1 MPEAF
6 HFLRPWWLLAL
17 LPAAL
22 FLWLILRREHGERR
36 WEKTIAPHLLK
47 HLLVGRDDR
56 RAFRPAYL
64 VTAVLALGIV
74 GAAGPTWRR
83 EPPPFTQDQAP
94 LVIALDVS
102 QSMAGTDI
110 KPSRLERAKQKI
122 RDLLTARAGARTGL
136 IAYAGTAH
144 LVMPPTDDPAVI
156 EPFLAALSV
165 EPDAGRRQERRRGA

>member
-1 MPEAF
+1 M
-6 HFLRPWWLLAL
+6 
-17 LPAAL
+17 
-22 FLWLILRREHGERR
+22 
-36 WEKTIAPHLLK
+36 
-47 HLLVGRDDR
+47 
-56 RAFRPAYL
+56 
-64 VTAVLALGIV
+64 
-74 GAAGPTWRR
+74 
-83 EPPPFTQDQAP
+83 
-94 LVIALDVS
+94 IALDVS

-165 EPDAGRRQERRRGA
+165 GLMPVEGKSAGAALTLAAQMLAKDSVPGTVLLVGDGLSPADGAPSRTARASAAPTSSCC